1 MKMAEQAGLGERT
14 PHKGKGTAVP
24 LPLSVK
30 SCPKLENIACK
41 ETTSCQTPER
51 KKPSQV
57 SLYPEVFSGPVIL
70 FSII

>member
-1 MKMAEQAGLGERT
+1 MAMAGQAGLGERT
-14 PHKGKGTAVP
+14 PHVGKGIAIP

-41 ETTSCQTPER
+41 ETTSCQTPEG
-51 KKPSQV
+51 KKASQE
-57 SLYPEVFSGPVIL
+57 SPYPEAFSRPVIL